1 MITPMNDRSLVTQV
15 VHDLVAF
22 GMIPLVFGGWATELL
37 GLEPARSHRDIDLL
51 VIAPAEVVDAFIA
64 SRNEVIEKRLSHK
77 RAFIEAGVLVE
88 LFLVN
93 PADGSTRFWDEVAV
107 VWPSLEAVVVAG
119 LPVAPMETVSHYSKH
134 YDVIHAAS
142 P

>member
-1 MITPMNDRSLVTQV
+1 MKDRSLVTRV

-22 GMIPLVFGGWATELL
+22 GMIPLIFGGWATELL

-88 LFLVN
+88 LN
-93 PADGSTRFWDEVAV
+93 IAT
-107 VWPSLEAVVVAG
+107 
-119 LPVAPMETVSHYSKH
+119 
-134 YDVIHAAS
+134 
-142 P
+142 